1 MIAVHNM
8 SKLLSSLILC
18 IKVLFLRVI
27 DKILRPQI
35 CQRNINTRKQLVTL
49 NVSVGVNMGAML
61 RYTSHGSSKKYVDIF
76 YTCISECRK
85 CCWRRNISYSGR
97 CKSTNSVIIP
107 SMLTRI
113 NRTLSNEIHV
123 HLKYIR
129 FVI

>member
-1 MIAVHNM
+1 MFNTPRKDTFSTTDETEFTGRGKNYKAFKKRTMIAVHNM

-27 DKILRPQI
+27 DKLLRPQI

-76 YTCISECRK
+76 
-85 CCWRRNISYSGR
+85 
-97 CKSTNSVIIP
+97 
-107 SMLTRI
+107 LH
-113 NRTLSNEIHV
+113 IH
-123 HLKYIR
+123 I
-129 FVI
+129 